1 MLRGLSA
8 PRGEGDGDTMR
19 RRVHFSSWAA
29 IAGVMLLMLAAA
41 PPAAAQAELAREPQG
56 VLWGRELFRDAD
68 DLRDWLERRGRSYEV
83 WALRHP
89 HAAAQLD
96 PLDERPAQEAESS
109 LPMVGWIAIFAAL
122 APAALALGLALWP
135 PTLGV
140 ARRRIALGAFGV
152 GVIAAGATALAVAS

>member
-1 MLRGLSA
+1 
-8 PRGEGDGDTMR
+8 
-19 RRVHFSSWAA
+19 
-29 IAGVMLLMLAAA
+29 MLLLLAEAAPAAA
-41 PPAAAQAELAREPQG
+41 PTETTREPQG
-56 VLWGRELFRDAD
+56 VLWGGEVFTDAD

-96 PLDERPAQEAESS
+96 PLDERPAREGESS

-135 PTLGV
+135 PTLGI

-152 GVIAAGATALAVAS
+152 GVIAAGATAIVIAA